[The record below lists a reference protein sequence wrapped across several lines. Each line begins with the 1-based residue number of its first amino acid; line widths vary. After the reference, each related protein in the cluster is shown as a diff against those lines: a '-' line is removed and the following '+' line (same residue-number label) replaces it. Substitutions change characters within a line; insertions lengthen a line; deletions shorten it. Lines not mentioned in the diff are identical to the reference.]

1 MECKSHG
8 REERRICSVITN
20 LENIVDKE
28 KWPGLKS
35 LVRIESRMRDIK
47 SGESH
52 KETRYYIS
60 SLEADAQYINHSIR
74 THWCVENQL
83 HWTLDVAFGDDASRK
98 QKDRCSANMAI
109 SG

>member
-35 LVRIESRMRDIK
+35 LGRIQN
-47 SGESH
+47 
-52 KETRYYIS
+52 YIR
-60 SLEADAQYINHSIR
+60 L
-74 THWCVENQL
+74 
-83 HWTLDVAFGDDASRK
+83 
-98 QKDRCSANMAI
+98 
-109 SG
+109 